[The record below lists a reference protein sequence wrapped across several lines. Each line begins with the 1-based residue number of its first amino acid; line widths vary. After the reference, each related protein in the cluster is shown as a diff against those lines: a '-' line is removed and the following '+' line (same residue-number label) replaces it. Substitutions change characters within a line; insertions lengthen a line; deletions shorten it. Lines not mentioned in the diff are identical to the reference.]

1 MRKEFAVFAGRKIVA
16 KYFSEREAVANMKEG
31 QHVRWM
37 IGKKWVK
44 VEYSE
49 RDKA

>member
-16 KYFSEREAVANMKEG
+16 KFFTEREAIAAVKDG

-37 IGKKWVK
+37 INNKWIK

-49 RDKA
+49 GEAS